1 MFIRIELIR
10 HVETKRILSDHADD
24 DDDPSWPDNTSYSC
38 MNVILLP
45 NKGNICW

>member
-24 DDDPSWPDNTSYSC
+24 DDDPS
-38 MNVILLP
+38 
-45 NKGNICW
+45 